1 MRGGTGKDHARTT
14 QPAIPV
20 EGPRA
25 SGSGS
30 AAVEPIVES
39 SSAKDKGA
47 AVPSAAAQST
57 TTQPTDQDESSNS
70 ARTPS
75 ESVTG
80 AYHDILV
87 ECNAIVEAYRKG
99 EISKAAAYVEI
110 QFKLVQALGDD
121 RARTDAAFGSFIATI
136 ESHDSEVGAAVKKG
150 RAIVPMQRS
159 PSPLVSDSD
168 GNRSDEEPV
177 SKKAKVDESAFAW
190 VSSRKNKRTVL
201 RDTLAKTLQL
211 IEVYTIDPK
220 ATKRSLVNEPDCP
233 EFPDSEWKNIISGR
247 AVNLDAVLS
256 GQLSTTHDDP
266 KVEKIGDL
274 EITFGAVEP
283 TKLVKNGGDWTIAWN
298 RTVRATVFAFPHRLQ
313 ELSIYG
319 EYIVNLFSVTH
330 SSVHNRVIA
339 FDKAVRK
346 RVGSVRNLE
355 LSDFEKY
362 ADLKIAHMDS
372 IGVSV
377 VSGSSKDD
385 SGRKGKRGKNWKK
398 DEPCNKWNDGKCS
411 QAEEDC
417 RRLHVCNKCAQKGH
431 KGKDCRK

>member
-39 SSAKDKGA
+39 SSAKDKG

-177 SKKAKVDESAFAW
+177 SKKAKVDE
-190 VSSRKNKRTVL
+190 
-201 RDTLAKTLQL
+201 
-211 IEVYTIDPK
+211 
-220 ATKRSLVNEPDCP
+220 
-233 EFPDSEWKNIISGR
+233 
-247 AVNLDAVLS
+247 
-256 GQLSTTHDDP
+256 
-266 KVEKIGDL
+266 
-274 EITFGAVEP
+274 
-283 TKLVKNGGDWTIAWN
+283 
-298 RTVRATVFAFPHRLQ
+298 
-313 ELSIYG
+313 
-319 EYIVNLFSVTH
+319 
-330 SSVHNRVIA
+330 
-339 FDKAVRK
+339 
-346 RVGSVRNLE
+346 
-355 LSDFEKY
+355 
-362 ADLKIAHMDS
+362 
-372 IGVSV
+372 
-377 VSGSSKDD
+377 
-385 SGRKGKRGKNWKK
+385 
-398 DEPCNKWNDGKCS
+398 
-411 QAEEDC
+411 
-417 RRLHVCNKCAQKGH
+417 
-431 KGKDCRK
+431 